1 MNETMKH
8 VASTILSAAVIAC
21 VVGPR
26 PAIAGTV
33 IDDNYRREICKG
45 GDRFEVDAQI
55 PKGYALTGFGA
66 RVRRN
71 GARVTTVR
79 LEFRKVNPDGSLG
92 PRVTKNFS
100 KKPNH
105 PVEQWIT
112 APDGHVITGLG
123 TRCKKYNITHIK
135 MTYQR
140 IGLEKGKVRLQ
151 GSRTVRWTPS
161 SRSKIEAECLDGEM
175 PLQHVVTG
183 IMIREKSD
191 DIKNFGLY
199 LGKLK

>member
-1 MNETMKH
+1 MKKTMQQ
-8 VASTILSAAVIAC
+8 VASTILTVAVVGC
-21 VVGPR
+21 SVGPR
-26 PAIAGTV
+26 PATTGTV

-55 PKGYALTGFGA
+55 PKGHALTGFGA

-71 GARVTTVR
+71 GASVTTVR

-92 PRVTKNFS
+92 PRVTKS
-100 KKPNH
+100 YGKKPNH
-105 PVEQWIT
+105 PVEKWIS
-112 APDGHVITGLG
+112 APDGHVITSLG
-123 TRCKKYNITHIK
+123 TRCNKFNITHIK

-140 IGLEKGKVRLQ
+140 IGLESGKVKLQ
-151 GSRTVRWTPS
+151 GSRSVRWVPS

-183 IMIREKSD
+183 VMIREKSD